1 MSTRT
6 KTHQLITDP
15 LIRIFA
21 LGASNRQDTESLEL
35 TQPNE
40 SGKLFSARLCK
51 GNFFDLSQFMTILKY
66 RLLVDVCTSLRRSM
80 ALLIQSNWLCLNSCE
95 HIHQV
100 FELIAPLNYVSKA
113 I

>member
-51 GNFFDLSQFMTILKY
+51 GNFSDLTIYDDTELP
-66 RLLVDVCTSLRRSM
+66 TTRRRMYFVTPIHGVTHSEQ
-80 ALLIQSNWLCLNSCE
+80 LIM
-95 HIHQV
+95 
-100 FELIAPLNYVSKA
+100 FK
-113 I
+113 